1 MELGLHG
8 KSCVVT
14 GASQGI
20 GLAVARRLIDEG
32 ARVLLVARS
41 VDALTTAARQLG
53 EAAAALVLDITHDD
67 APDRIADAAR
77 AHAGD
82 VEVLVNNA
90 GISAVK
96 PLETLTAADY
106 QEHFDISVLAP
117 LALMQRLVP
126 AMAARGDGAVVNV
139 ASIAGRRPSPTN
151 LAYSVA
157 KAAEL
162 NLTRA
167 YADHYARQGVRIN
180 AVNPGP
186 VASPLWVDP
195 GGLADQHAAARG
207 ITPAEVM
214 AQVDAA
220 TPQGRYATSEEI
232 AGVIVFLCSAQ
243 AANVV
248 GAGWQIDGGAYPVI

>member
-20 GLAVARRLIDEG
+20 GLAVARRLTDEG

-41 VDALTTAARQLG
+41 ADALTAAARELG
-53 EAAAALVLDITHDD
+53 EVAAALALDITHAD

-77 AHAGD
+77 DHAGEVD
-82 VEVLVNNA
+82 VLVNSA
-90 GISAVK
+90 GMSAVK
-96 PLETLTAADY
+96 PLETLTADDY

-117 LALMQRLVP
+117 LRLMQRLVP
-126 AMAARGDGAVVNV
+126 AMAARGNGAVVNV

-167 YADHYARQGVRIN
+167 YADHYASQGVRIN

-186 VASPLWVDP
+186 VASPLWVGP
-195 GGLADQHAAARG
+195 GGLADQQAAARG
-207 ITPAEVM
+207 ITPAQAM
-214 AQVDAA
+214 AEVDAA
-220 TPQGRYATSEEI
+220 IPQGRYGTPEEI

-248 GAGWQIDGGAYPVI
+248 GAGWQVDGGAHPVI

>member
-1 MELGLHG
+1 MELGLSG
-8 KSCVVT
+8 KSCIVT
-14 GASQGI
+14 GGSQGI
-20 GLAVARRLIDEG
+20 GLAVARRLTDEG

-41 VDALTTAARQLG
+41 ADTLTAVTRELG
-53 EAAAALVLDITHDD
+53 ERAAALALDITRDD
-67 APDRIADAAR
+67 APDRIAEAASD
-77 AHAGD
+77 HAGD
-82 VEVLVNNA
+82 ADVLVNNA
-90 GISAVK
+90 GLSAYK

-106 QEHFDISVLAP
+106 QEHFDISVLAT
-117 LALMQRLVP
+117 LRLMQRLVP
-126 AMAARGDGAVVNV
+126 GMAARGDGAVVNV

-151 LAYSVA
+151 PAYSAA

-167 YADHYARQGVRIN
+167 YADHYARRGVRIN

-186 VASPLWVDP
+186 VSSPLWAGP

-214 AQVDAA
+214 AQVSAA
-220 TPQGRYATSEEI
+220 TPQGRYATPEEI
-232 AGVIVFLCSAQ
+232 AAIVVFLCSAQ

-248 GAGWQIDGGAYPVI
+248 GAGWQVDGGAYPMI